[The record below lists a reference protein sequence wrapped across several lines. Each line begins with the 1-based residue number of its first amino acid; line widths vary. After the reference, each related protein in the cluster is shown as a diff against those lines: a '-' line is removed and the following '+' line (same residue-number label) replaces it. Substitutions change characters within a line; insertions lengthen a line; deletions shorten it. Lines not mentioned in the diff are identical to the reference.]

1 VRYRERRYRNWI
13 SRDGLLSFRVQVKET
28 DLLILAEKDLRDRAK
43 EEVIQIRQQLE
54 EYIRENPSFGE
65 ALRPLPPDPLAPPL
79 IGEMYEASRACGVGP
94 MAAVAGA
101 VAEAV
106 GRSLASDSEEVI
118 VENGG
123 DIYLRVKGPCRVGIF
138 AGKSPLSMKVG
149 LMIPPERTPLGVCT
163 SSGSVGPSLSM
174 GRADAVCVVARSA
187 ALADA
192 AATFLGNMV
201 RDEKDVKRAL
211 QRARG
216 IQGIEGTVIIV
227 GETLGVWG
235 DYPLVRI

>member
-1 VRYRERRYRNWI
+1 MRYKERRYRSWI
-13 SRDGLLSFRVQVKET
+13 SRDGLFSFRVQVKET
-28 DLLILAEKDLRDRAK
+28 DLLVLAEKDLRERAK

-65 ALRPLPPDPLAPPL
+65 ALRPLPPDPLAPPF
-79 IGEMYEASRACGVGP
+79 IREMYEASRACGVGP
-94 MAAVAGA
+94 MAAVAGT

-123 DIYLRVKGPCRVGIF
+123 DIYLQVKEPCRVGIF
-138 AGKSPLSMKVG
+138 AGRSPLSMKVG

-163 SSGSVGPSLSM
+163 SSGTVGPSLSM

-192 AATFLGNMV
+192 AATSLGNMIHHP
-201 RDEKDVKRAL
+201 RDVEEAL
-211 QRARG
+211 RKAKG
-216 IQGIEGTVIIV
+216 MEGIEGVVIVV
-227 GETLGVWG
+227 GEALGVWG